1 MAESDFNKDG
11 SEWTGNFWWV
21 CQGSTYDE
29 AKDNGWIFAPQ
40 FDRRNVE
47 LSHWRRVFDVK
58 KGDIIIH
65 WSSGIRAIGVA
76 EQDAEKGTKPHSTEI
91 DGWDDIGYRCK
102 IRYYELDGYIRSPEF
117 PKESIR
123 QRIRNDN
130 HYLHPFNA
138 SLNCKQG
145 YMFEIPNYLATWLQ
159 ENFSDRIPTNIPG
172 WEDLCNAPTTSKP
185 YSPTVQTGG
194 KTVATSGA
202 ELIDELLNINPQ
214 IILAGPPGTS
224 KTWTAMEAYLKSYKS
239 GERFREG
246 SSDNVQWEIVQ
257 FHQNYGYEDFI
268 VGIKAKTVK
277 EQLTFEDTE
286 GIFLRMAREAN
297 LPHNQDKSYY
307 LIIDEINR
315 GVLSRIFGEL
325 ILSLEYRD
333 LEVHLPGQSEPLVIP
348 KNLYLIGTM
357 NTADRNIALVDHA
370 LRRRF
375 LMQELLPDIDV
386 LHNYAYPSEDLKN
399 AALNAFEIVNQ
410 LFYDAEK
417 EAYRIHNGYAMKDY
431 AVGHTYFLAQND
443 ITLQTKLRNQVVP
456 LLEEYEREGI
466 LSKEDVSTAT
476 NALRTIRA

>member
-1 MAESDFNKDG
+1 MNPGTGADG
-11 SEWTGNFWWV
+11 NDWTGNFWWV
-21 CQGSTYDE
+21 CQGDTYDE
-29 AKDNGWIFAPQ
+29 ARTAGWVYAPLTDQ
-40 FDRRNVE
+40 RGAKPA
-47 LSHWRRVFDVK
+47 HYTRVGEMR
-58 KGDIIIH
+58 KGDIVIH
-65 WSSGIRAIGVA
+65 WGRPSGIYAIGVA
-76 EQDAEKGTKPHSTEI
+76 ASNAETGTKPHSTER
-91 DGWDDIGYRCK
+91 DDWEEEGYKCK
-102 IRYYELDGYIRSPEF
+102 IDYFELTTPIKGSEFENTIRKRIYDDDPYY
-117 PKESIR
+117 
-123 QRIRNDN
+123 
-130 HYLHPFNA
+130 HPFNV
-138 SLNCKQG
+138 SLGCKQA
-145 YMFEIPNYLATWLQ
+145 YMSGVPSYLATWLQ
-159 ENFSDRIPTNIPG
+159 KNFADRIPDNIPG
-172 WEDLCNAPTTSKP
+172 WDALCNAPTTSKP
-185 YSPTVQTGG
+185 RSPTVQTGG

-246 SSDNVQWEIVQ
+246 ASDNVQWEIVQ

-268 VGIKAKTVK
+268 VGIKAKTVN
-277 EQLTFEDTE
+277 EQLTFEDTQ

-325 ILSLEYRD
+325 ILSLEYRE
-333 LEVHLPGQSEPLVIP
+333 LEVHLPGQSEPLIIP

-386 LHNYAYPSEDLKN
+386 LHNYAYPTTDLKN
-399 AALNAFEIVNQ
+399 KALNAFEIVNQ
-410 LFYDAEK
+410 LFYDGEK
-417 EAYRIHNGYAMKDY
+417 NAYRIHNGYAMKDY
-431 AVGHTYFLAQND
+431 AVGHTYFLAQNN
-443 ITLQTKLRNQVVP
+443 ITLETKLRNQVIP
-456 LLEEYEREGI
+456 LLEEYQREGI

-476 NALRTIRA
+476 NALRTI